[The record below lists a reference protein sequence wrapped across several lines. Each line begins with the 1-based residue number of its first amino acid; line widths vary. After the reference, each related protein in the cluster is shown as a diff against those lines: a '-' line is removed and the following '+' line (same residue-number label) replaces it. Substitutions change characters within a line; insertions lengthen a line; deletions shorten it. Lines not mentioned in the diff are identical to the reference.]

1 VPTIAHISDLHFGRE
16 DPAVAAGLLA
26 ELDGTAAPRPSLVAV
41 SGDLTQRARPDQ
53 LCAARDFLDLL
64 PVPYVVVP
72 GNHDVPLYDLVA
84 RFFRPLER
92 YRRYLGEP
100 LMPLHVDDEMAVIGV
115 TTAHGFTFKG
125 GRITRET
132 ADAVR
137 DALAPIDVG
146 WKILV
151 AHHPFGLPKDSG
163 AADRVLGGEEA
174 IPVLEEAGVEIILT
188 GHLHVAFSSD
198 PTAFRSDDRA
208 IIQVH
213 AGTSMSVRRRGE
225 PNGYN
230 LVTIDG
236 DDVEIAHRVWDGGRF
251 VTGSTKSYRRAEA
264 RAADAAPRFIATEGA
279 CNRMP
284 L

>member
-1 VPTIAHISDLHFGRE
+1 MRTIAHISDLHFGRE
-16 DPAVAAGLLA
+16 DPVVAAALLG
-26 ELDGTAAPRPSLVAV
+26 ELDGTVAPRPSLVAI
-41 SGDLTQRARPDQ
+41 SGDLTQRARPEQ

-64 PVPYVVVP
+64 PGPYLVVP
-72 GNHDVPLYDLVA
+72 GNHDVPLYDLFA
-84 RFFRPLER
+84 RFFRPLAR
-92 YRRYLGEP
+92 YRRTIREP
-100 LMPLHVDDEMAVIGV
+100 LMPIHVDDEMAVIGV

-125 GRITRET
+125 GRITGET
-132 ADAVR
+132 VDAVR
-137 DALAPIDVG
+137 AALAPIDVG

-151 AHHPFGLPKDSG
+151 AHHPFVLPKDGG

-174 IPVLEEAGVEIILT
+174 IPILEEAGIEMILT

-236 DDVEIAHRVWDGGRF
+236 DDVEIAHRVWDGEQF

-264 RAADAAPRFIATEGA
+264 RAADEAPRFIATEEA
-279 CNRMP
+279 CNRTP
-284 L
+284 P

>member
-1 VPTIAHISDLHFGRE
+1 MRTIAHISDLHFGRE
-16 DPAVAAGLLA
+16 DPVVAAALLA
-26 ELDGTAAPRPSLVAV
+26 ELDGTTAPLPSLVAI

-64 PVPYVVVP
+64 PVPTVVVP
-72 GNHDVPLYDLVA
+72 GNHDVPLYDLFA
-84 RFFRPLER
+84 RFLRPLGR
-92 YRRYLGEP
+92 YRRYVGQP
-100 LMPLHVDDEMAVIGV
+100 LMPIHVDDEMAVIGV

-125 GRITRET
+125 GRITRAT
-132 ADAVR
+132 VDAIR
-137 DALAPIDVG
+137 ATLAPIDVG

-151 AHHPFGLPKDSG
+151 AHHPFVLPKDGG
-163 AADRVLGGEEA
+163 AADRVVGGEQA
-174 IPVLEEAGVEIILT
+174 MPLLEEAGVEIILT

-236 DDVEIAHRVWDGGRF
+236 DDVEIAHRVWDSDRF

-264 RAADAAPRFIATEGA
+264 AAADAAPRFIATEGA
-279 CNRMP
+279 CNRTP